1 MAPTTHEIDPCG
13 DVTLNL
19 IADDNVDGSIS
30 TTARVSSKCLS
41 LGSPVFAA
49 MLRPKASF
57 LEGSRLEQ
65 TGSTEITLVGDNPEV
80 MFIVLRALHYR
91 NREIPDAIDRD
102 GLYNLALVVNKYDC
116 FQPLFPWIRLWV
128 SSHRA
133 TITDDRIYPKW
144 LYISWV
150 FEECEVFK
158 KITKKLIRETKL
170 DDDGEMVTIEGEKID
185 EGVPDGIIG
194 MLFIAERY
202 T

>member
-1 MAPTTHEIDPCG
+1 MAPTTHEIDPSG

-19 IADDNVDGSIS
+19 VASNDEDGSIS

-49 MLRPKASF
+49 MLRPDASF

-65 TGSTEITLVGDNPEV
+65 TGSTEITLVGDNPEA
-80 MFIVLRALHYR
+80 MLIVLRALHYR
-91 NREIPDAIDRD
+91 SREMPDAINEDE
-102 GLYNLALVVNKYDC
+102 LYNLALVVNKYDC

-128 SSHRA
+128 SPHR
-133 TITDDRIYPKW
+133 TTVTDNLTYPKW

-150 FEECEVFK
+150 FEESETFK
-158 KITKKLIRETKL
+158 KVTKKLITETKL
-170 DDDGEMVTIEGEKID
+170 DDGEMVTIEGEKLD